1 LSPPP
6 LWTLI
11 LQRGSP
17 RPVAEIGRLLAY
29 HLSLHPTDAIAL
41 VRYGGGLVAENLPDD
56 VATRLIA
63 QLDAIGVKTHKIDA
77 GQWGIVSPGKRAFA
91 LEFVEGAVLA
101 RVSSKE
107 DLVIPGEDVVGIH
120 FYALLPDREPE
131 VEEFEPG
138 RRARK
143 KRRAARSRSAASP
156 LPWSPPA
163 GESWAEGASADPSML
178 SPRGRAL
185 FEKLASQG
193 QTRIEFHLTFYCT
206 DPSGPIRVSKSRLDY
221 SCLGEQKKQHS
232 LDNFLTLL
240 DEVVARFPH
249 AWNREVAEGFLRDLD
264 PSRILYFKEEE
275 AENFDRWMLQLV
287 RIELAEKAHGS
298 EGAG

>member
-1 LSPPP
+1 LSLPP

-11 LQRGSP
+11 LQRRSP
-17 RPVAEIGRLLAY
+17 KPVAEIGRLLAY

-41 VRYGGGLVAENLPDD
+41 VRYGGGLVAENLPDE
-56 VATRLIA
+56 VADRLVT

-77 GQWGIVSPGKRAFA
+77 HQWGIVSPGIRAFA
-91 LEFVEGAVLA
+91 LEFIEGAVLA
-101 RVSSKE
+101 RVSGKE
-107 DLVIPGEDVVGIH
+107 DLVIHGEDVVGFH
-120 FYALLPDREPE
+120 VYALLPNLEQE
-131 VEEFEPG
+131 VEEFEMG
-138 RRARK
+138 RRARN
-143 KRRAARSRSAASP
+143 KRKAARSRSHASP

-163 GESWAEGASADPSML
+163 GECRPDGAGPDPSVL

-206 DPSGPIRVSKSRLDY
+206 DPSGPIRISKSRFDY

-249 AWNREVAEGFLRDLD
+249 AWNREAAQGFLRDLD
-264 PSRILYFKEEE
+264 PSKILYFKEEE
-275 AENFDRWMLQLV
+275 AENFDRWMLQLTQ
-287 RIELAEKAHGS
+287 IELAEKSGES
-298 EGAG
+298 GGAG